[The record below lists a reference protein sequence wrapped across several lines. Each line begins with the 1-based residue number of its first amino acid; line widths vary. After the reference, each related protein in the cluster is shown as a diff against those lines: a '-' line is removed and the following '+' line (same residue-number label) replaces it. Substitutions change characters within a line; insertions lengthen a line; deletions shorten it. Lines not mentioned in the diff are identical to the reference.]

1 MDEVFR
7 AIGDPHR
14 RHLLDRLAERDGQTL
29 VELTATLE
37 PMTRFGVAKHL
48 AVLEEVGLVVSKR
61 EGRRK
66 FHFLNPVPIR
76 LIHDRWISRFAEP
89 FVRTLSDM
97 KRDLEGAPEVAADGK
112 HVFEVYIRA
121 TPERIWQ
128 AITDPAE
135 THRYFFSTAVES
147 TFRKGEPIVHRS
159 EDGSEALRGVVLECE
174 PPRRLVTTWTSPGSP
189 DTVEHP
195 TTVSWELEPT
205 EDGHATKVT
214 LVHSELEIGSNL
226 YQRVHRGWSIVLSGL
241 KTWVE
246 TGEPLEVA

>member
-14 RHLLDRLAERDGQTL
+14 RHLLDQLAEREGQTL

-48 AVLEEVGLVVSKR
+48 AVLEEVGLVVVRR
-61 EGRRK
+61 EGRKK

-97 KRDLEGAPEVAADGK
+97 KRNLEGAPELAADGK

-121 TPERIWQ
+121 TPERIWE
-128 AITDPAE
+128 AMTDPEE
-135 THRYFFSTAVES
+135 TRLYYFGTSVES
-147 TFRKGEPIVHRS
+147 TWEEGGPIVHRL

-195 TTVSWELEPT
+195 TTVSWELEPA
-205 EDGHATKVT
+205 EDGKTTKVT
-214 LVHSELEIGSNL
+214 LVHSDLEVGSAL
-226 YQRVHRGWSIVLSGL
+226 FQRVHRGWSIVLSGL

>member
-7 AIGDPHR
+7 AIVDPHR
-14 RHLLDRLAERDGQTL
+14 RHLLDMLAERDGQTL
-29 VELTATLE
+29 VELTASLE

-48 AVLEEVGLVVSKR
+48 GVLEGAGLVVVRR

-66 FHFLNPVPIR
+66 LHFLNPVPIR
-76 LIHDRWISRFAEP
+76 LVHDRWISRFAEP

-97 KRDLEGAPEVAADGK
+97 KRDLEGVPELAADGT

-121 TPERIWQ
+121 TPDRIWR
-128 AITDPAE
+128 AITDPQE
-135 THRYFFSTAVES
+135 TPRYFFETTVES
-147 TFRKGEPIVHRS
+147 TFTVGEEIVHRS
-159 EDGSEALRGVVLECE
+159 PDGSEALRGVL
-174 PPRRLVTTWTSPGSP
+174 LVTTWTSPPSP

-195 TTVSWELEPT
+195 TKVSWELEPT
-205 EDGHATKVT
+205 EDGGATKLTV
-214 LVHSELEIGSNL
+214 VHSELDPASAL

-241 KTWVE
+241 KTWIE

>member
-7 AIGDPHR
+7 AIVDPNR
-14 RHLLDRLAERDGQTL
+14 RHLLDMLAERDGQTL

-48 AVLEEVGLVVSKR
+48 GVLEEAGLVVVRR
-61 EGRRK
+61 EGRK
-66 FHFLNPVPIR
+66 KLHFLNPVPIR
-76 LIHDRWISRFAEP
+76 LVHDRWISRFAEP
-89 FVRTLSDM
+89 IARTMSEL
-97 KRDLEGAPEVAADGK
+97 KRDLEGAPELSWDGK

-121 TPERIWQ
+121 TPDRIWQ
-128 AITDPAE
+128 AITDPQE
-135 THRYFFSTAVES
+135 TPRYFFETTVES
-147 TFRKGEPIVHRS
+147 TFMPGEEIVHRS
-159 EDGSEALRGVVLECE
+159 PDGSEALRGVILECE
-174 PPRRLVTTWTSPGSP
+174 PPRLLVTTWTSPPSP

-195 TTVSWELEPT
+195 TRVSWELEPT
-205 EDGHATKVT
+205 EDGKATKLTV
-214 LVHSELEIGSNL
+214 VHSELEPGSAL